1 MKNSYFSTILQSHF
15 SKRLK
20 TTVTSQPSDTIKDV
34 YG

>member
-20 TTVTSQPSDTIKDV
+20 TTVTSKTLGTVKDV
-34 YG
+34 CG